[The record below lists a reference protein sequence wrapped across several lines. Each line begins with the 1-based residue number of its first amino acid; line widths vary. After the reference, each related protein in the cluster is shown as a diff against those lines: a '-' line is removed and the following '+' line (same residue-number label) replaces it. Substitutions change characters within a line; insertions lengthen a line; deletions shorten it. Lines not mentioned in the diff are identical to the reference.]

1 MMMRAVMC
9 LVAALALVPV
19 VAAPAFADS
28 RIGLSRDGV
37 TFAPTLSSTLFD
49 PDLRWVPGDSRTAT
63 FYVRNQAD
71 EPAILSVDVLG
82 TRIDSLLETGDLTIS
97 VRGGGGRWRE
107 TSASGTHR
115 LASEIGVGE
124 GDSSRIDVSVALAAE
139 ATNQSQLQNL
149 ALTFR
154 ILLSQDVD
162 AAAAPEGDGSLPDAG
177 APTLWSI
184 IVGLTLVGAGTILVR
199 KRREEAGTDVQS

>member
-1 MMMRAVMC
+1 MRAIMC
-9 LVAALALVPV
+9 LLAALALVPV
-19 VAAPAFADS
+19 VVAPAFADA

-71 EPAILSVDVLG
+71 EPATLSVDVVG
-82 TRIDSLLETGDLTIS
+82 THIDSLLETGYLTIS

-107 TSASGTHR
+107 TSATGTHR
-115 LASEIGVGE
+115 LVSEIGVGT
-124 GDSSRIDVSVALAAE
+124 GDSARIDVSVAFAPE
-139 ATNQSQLQNL
+139 ATNPSQTQNL
-149 ALTFR
+149 ALAFR
-154 ILLSQDVD
+154 ILLSQDVE
-162 AAAAPEGDGSLPDAG
+162 AAVAPDRDGLLPDTG
-177 APTLWSI
+177 APASWSFI
-184 IVGLTLVGAGTILVR
+184 IGLTLVGAGTILVH